1 MEHREL
7 CLTIVFTSKVL
18 LYLLIQTLQNV
29 SNEASVKVLNDEV
42 LHIYY

>member
-29 SNEASVKVLNDEV
+29 SNGASVKVLNDEV